1 MVKKSSGKL
10 VNTSVSDLIFGLLK
24 GVASVNNKLLYKTLP
39 KVLNYIMENGQPTI
53 STDSFVF
60 WSNENYTFGVSLFA
74 QSITNY
80 SHEVMPRIL
89 FDCVI

>member
-1 MVKKSSGKL
+1 MKTTNGKL

-24 GVASVNNKLLYKTLP
+24 GVASVNIKLLYKTLP
-39 KVLNYIMENGQPTI
+39 KVLSYIMDNGQPTI

-60 WSNENYTFGVSLFA
+60 WSNENYTLGVSLFA

-80 SHEVMPRIL
+80 SQVGMPRIL